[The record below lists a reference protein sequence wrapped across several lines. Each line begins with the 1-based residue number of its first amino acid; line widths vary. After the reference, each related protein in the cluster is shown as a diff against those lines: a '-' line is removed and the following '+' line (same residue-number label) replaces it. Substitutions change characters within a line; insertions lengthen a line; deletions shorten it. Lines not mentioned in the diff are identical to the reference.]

1 MGIISVCSGQTS
13 KLHAIKRLR
22 HRSQSNLSG
31 SSTLITEFHGSSFN
45 GLKELKFDS
54 VKATETITA
63 AEMTL
68 DLLWHSAWF
77 FASSKDP
84 RPNWSGFMMHATSQ
98 SSTVYDVASIKFLP
112 IIDLNSSDENC
123 IYSTL
128 LFVIEEAKKSKIPV
142 PCITFDQPLWQ
153 RALGIIKVKK
163 LNIVCRLGGFHT
175 LMSFLGS
182 IGNLM
187 KGSGLEELFEEVYSE
202 DTVKHITS
210 GHAVA
215 RALRAHLL
223 VQSALVN
230 HISYTL
236 IEENKLVV
244 DDLES
249 SYRKAMEK
257 EITNNDLLN
266 LSETEAF
273 KNMEKSIA
281 TFSTTNS
288 KKSRTAKLWL
298 SYIDYV
304 KIVKEFIV
312 AERSCNWYLHIQ
324 TISKMQNLFAATG
337 HRNYAKCTRIYV
349 QEMNDWMGSNEW
361 LRNQFEA
368 GRHAVR
374 RSNRF
379 WAGIWSDLVIEQTLM
394 RSIKCTGGL
403 TRGRGFGENVRNLWT
418 MSIGFSA
425 TVHESMTKLSG
436 VYTGSSD
443 QNIDMGMNR
452 RGKDSDDCQ
461 KFFDWIEVRNP
472 FNMIDDNL
480 HSLSTGVVSVKG
492 KDKVNCD
499 DAENI
504 GAIIQKKLDDTTFT
518 EAKIKKKDLLVPLD
532 SLTNSPLDAD
542 SKDAVSVN
550 PTLLFTRLAAIAE
563 REENVEQYFDY
574 ELNHQA
580 LSLFKNGLMRKPD
593 KAALRKSLL
602 PDEDVTTVDVSEFQY
617 VLDGGALLHRVHWE
631 KGMLFEKVAE
641 AYVSYVRR
649 HYGRAKIVFDG
660 YEDPMSIK
668 ANEHFRRSSKGS
680 SQNITVKSENEVPY
694 AKEHFLSNNHNKS
707 QLIGL
712 LENAF

>member
-1 MGIISVCSGQTS
+1 M
-13 KLHAIKRLR
+13 
-22 HRSQSNLSG
+22 
-31 SSTLITEFHGSSFN
+31 
-45 GLKELKFDS
+45 
-54 VKATETITA
+54 
-63 AEMTL
+63 
-68 DLLWHSAWF
+68 
-77 FASSKDP
+77 
-84 RPNWSGFMMHATSQ
+84 
-98 SSTVYDVASIKFLP
+98 
-112 IIDLNSSDENC
+112 NSSDENC

-153 RALGIIKVKK
+153 KALGIIKVKK
-163 LNIVCRLGGFHT
+163 LNTVCRLGGFHT

-187 KGSGLEELFEEVYSE
+187 KGSDLEKLFEEVYS
-202 DTVKHITS
+202 
-210 GHAVA
+210 VA
-215 RALRAHLL
+215 RALRDHLL

-249 SYRKAMEK
+249 SYRKPMEK
-257 EITNNDLLN
+257 GITNDDLLN
-266 LSETEAF
+266 LSETKAF
-273 KNMEKSIA
+273 RSMEKSIA

-324 TISKMQNLFAATG
+324 TISKMKNLFASTG

-379 WAGIWSDLVIEQTLM
+379 RAGIWSDLVIEQTLM

-403 TRGRGFGENVRNLWT
+403 TRGPGFGENVRNLWT

-461 KFFDWIEVRNP
+461 K
-472 FNMIDDNL
+472 
-480 HSLSTGVVSVKG
+480 
-492 KDKVNCD
+492 
-499 DAENI
+499 
-504 GAIIQKKLDDTTFT
+504 
-518 EAKIKKKDLLVPLD
+518 
-532 SLTNSPLDAD
+532 
-542 SKDAVSVN
+542 
-550 PTLLFTRLAAIAE
+550 
-563 REENVEQYFDY
+563 
-574 ELNHQA
+574 
-580 LSLFKNGLMRKPD
+580 
-593 KAALRKSLL
+593 
-602 PDEDVTTVDVSEFQY
+602 
-617 VLDGGALLHRVHWE
+617 
-631 KGMLFEKVAE
+631 
-641 AYVSYVRR
+641 
-649 HYGRAKIVFDG
+649 
-660 YEDPMSIK
+660 
-668 ANEHFRRSSKGS
+668 
-680 SQNITVKSENEVPY
+680 
-694 AKEHFLSNNHNKS
+694 
-707 QLIGL
+707 LIGSK
-712 LENAF
+712 